1 MNGAQ
6 SVTRQDRIA
15 NLRLYRRAALLLC
28 LILLVA
34 VPAAPTAERYVR
46 WENLD
51 AALVPYLQ
59 RNGITQVIEA
69 EAAPPEFRAAC
80 EKAGIRL
87 VSGSAP
93 PGIELLKDGTWPG
106 LNPWVQMG
114 PAGDEKATAGA
125 SSGPWIDANG
135 WLILYH
141 RATSGR
147 PALLA
152 YDPPKDT
159 RLRPGS
165 VELGVA
171 EAAAFGARFAIKFDD
186 RFRRALGEAQP
197 RAVAEWKQVERQ
209 LAFSETPVF
218 RGSPAAN
225 IAVVADELEP
235 VGEVLNLLARRNLPY
250 VVLRR
255 DRLSAESLTKYRLII
270 AIGQP
275 PLSRAA
281 PALKARGAPP
291 LVERKGVSEPEAFVT
306 DIGKRMAGRRLY
318 TLEHADTIIS
328 YPYTLDDGRLAVHLV
343 NYAIDQLREVRL
355 RVAGKFS
362 RAELFLPERSDSQPL
377 AIKAGQVVI
386 PDMNVS
392 AVVVF
397 GK

>member
-1 MNGAQ
+1 MTNQ
-6 SVTRQDRIA
+6 
-15 NLRLYRRAALLLC
+15 RAAVLWTLTLVLC
-28 LILLVA
+28 LA
-34 VPAAPTAERYVR
+34 QTPTPAGERYVR
-46 WENLD
+46 WENLE

-59 RNGITQVIEA
+59 TNGITQVLEA

-87 VSGSAP
+87 VSGEAP
-93 PGIELLKDGTWPG
+93 PGVLLLKDGIWPG

-114 PAGDEKATAGA
+114 PAGEEKATAGA

-141 RATSGR
+141 RAGGGR
-147 PALLA
+147 PLLLA

-186 RFRRALGEAQP
+186 RFCRALGQAQP

-209 LAFSETPVF
+209 LVFSETPIF

-255 DRLSAESLTKYRLII
+255 GRLPAESLQKYRLII

-275 PLSRAA
+275 PLSQAA

-291 LVERKGVSEPEAFVT
+291 LVERKEVSEPEAFVA
-306 DIGKRMAGRRLY
+306 DIAKRMTGRRLY

-328 YPYTLDDGRLAVHLV
+328 YPYTLEDGRLAVHLV

-362 RAELFLPERSDSQPL
+362 RAELFLPEQTGSRPL
-377 AIKAGQVVI
+377 AIKAGEVVI